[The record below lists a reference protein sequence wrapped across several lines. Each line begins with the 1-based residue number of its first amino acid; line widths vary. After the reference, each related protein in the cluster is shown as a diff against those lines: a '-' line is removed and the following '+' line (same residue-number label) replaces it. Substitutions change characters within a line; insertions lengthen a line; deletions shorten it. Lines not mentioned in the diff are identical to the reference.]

1 MRIIP
6 KERIL
11 RVNCAGYGTEAHWNL
26 GRAKSLNNYS
36 AIIVNPVSIA
46 HLFDKDPELV
56 RKVEQC
62 LAEGNT
68 TLTIDDDLLLR
79 NLAAEI
85 DSRVL
90 ELSDFLTQGGVLV
103 YFLCRPFIIQG
114 PSLALDNY
122 YWLESLAPD
131 QPAERNVRHMSAVSH
146 GRLIEPTDDGSISE
160 FAPYLQQPGLE
171 WSTLIRTEYLTEG
184 YTVMA
189 EAGSKKCIA
198 GQLFIVESSGKV
210 VFLPSPYSP
219 DFDKTLID
227 ALNGWYTLKEQSPEE
242 LEAEQFESSATAAT
256 IAAQATPDIGSGL
269 FEREQSQYE
278 PVAGVMVDPVAQS
291 TQSGNFEVTSADAA
305 SATPEPEPFS
315 FNADKIAE
323 SVSQDARRFEE
334 EVANRVAREPK
345 KSTTSIDL
353 SIFAQTARQLVQKTT
368 DSPAAAQEEQSEAP
382 GVESGSFAPVAQT
395 PEQDDFSSAQP
406 AIEETAAEE
415 VEPNVETAYQA
426 TLEEP
431 EQAVEEAADYELPAQ
446 KVAPTP
452 ESTNAGNSLRNL
464 LSAVTPELPESVK
477 PSMTSPASALL
488 SESGTFSPDPVTP
501 PAVKSKSAA
510 SLFSDDDDDFDEPSI
525 EAESP
530 AAASEASAEDLD
542 ANGFNPNQR
551 EVETSD
557 QNSGVYSSAT
567 PLADSGVYNS
577 ATPVGDSGVFSSS
590 STQPQST
597 GYSSEFSKST
607 DSGFFGQQHAETASS
622 NSGAYG
628 TPAANSSD
636 SIPATNSGVYDQKFP
651 LGTNS
656 SSTLPQ
662 LNSPTSSSSSLPQL
676 NPQTSSSSTLPQAVS
691 PTSSSS
697 NLPQLNSPTSS
708 SSNLQQV
715 ASPTSSSSSLP
726 QVPSPTSS
734 SSSLPQVGTG
744 SGDFNTVRSEEPA
757 SSEAFNQVQPAAQ
770 EPFYSQPAPPAALTS
785 PSVTT
790 PPPAEPAILQ
800 PPSGFMSNFAAQNAS
815 QQVEKLPPAE
825 PPMPQTPVP
834 FVSSAGDNSAVT
846 NNDPSNHDNK
856 STMDLLRE
864 LEKAQRPPDQVQP
877 QAAPAE
883 TEPDAD
889 GVRPLLSNLFKKD
902 ATEPP
907 VYEITPPAVPQSGQP
922 AVPPRPI
929 PTRNTLGALMQPAA
943 ESRVT
948 VPQESLA
955 MNREGSNAMSN
966 MVVPDWCKQY
976 SFSYL
981 DELKKE
987 QATLASELQ
996 DIQAKL
1002 NTVESK
1008 IASVEQLKSAL
1019 LSGDGDSLKEATGL
1033 VLGKLGW
1040 TININNA
1047 APNEVLLLNV
1057 DQPEAL
1063 VRIVR
1068 SEAHCD
1074 RSEVAQVSGSA
1085 IAFWEKHDIEPK
1097 GLLIACTWAN
1107 VSPGS
1112 RNQKDFEEPVAEFAK
1127 KKNLCLITSIQ
1138 MLGIYRDLELGLVTP
1153 DVVRR
1158 QMLETNGL
1166 LGGYAVESAMAGAR
1180 A

>member
-1 MRIIP
+1 MRTIP

-90 ELSDFLTQGGVLV
+90 ELSDFLIQGGVLV
-103 YFLCRPFIIQG
+103 YFLCRPFVIQG

-131 QPAERNVRHMSAVSH
+131 QPAEKNVRHMSAVSH

-160 FAPYLQQPGLE
+160 FAPYLLQHGLE

-184 YTVMA
+184 YSVMA

-198 GQLFIVESSGKV
+198 GQLFIMESSGKV

-227 ALNGWYTLKEQSPEE
+227 CLNGWYTLKEQSADE
-242 LEAEQFESSATAAT
+242 LEAEQNEARAAE
-256 IAAQATPDIGSGL
+256 AAAAAAVAPSIGSGL
-269 FEREQSQYE
+269 FEKEQSQYDPGAGAE
-278 PVAGVMVDPVAQS
+278 P
-291 TQSGNFEVTSADAA
+291 TQSGSYQTVPAA
-305 SATPEPEPFS
+305 AAEPES
-315 FNADKIAE
+315 SLAFNADKIAE
-323 SVSQDARRFEE
+323 TVSQDARRFEE
-334 EVANRVAREPK
+334 EVASRVAREPK
-345 KSTTSIDL
+345 KPTASIDL

-368 DSPAAAQEEQSEAP
+368 DVPASEEEQPAAPSEPEQEVASAEPVAEEPVQAPAEEQSE
-382 GVESGSFAPVAQT
+382 VAT
-395 PEQDDFSSAQP
+395 
-406 AIEETAAEE
+406 
-415 VEPNVETAYQA
+415 
-426 TLEEP
+426 EEP
-431 EQAVEEAADYELPAQ
+431 EAPPANHGGG
-446 KVAPTP
+446 
-452 ESTNAGNSLRNL
+452 SSLRNL
-464 LSAVTPELPESVK
+464 LSNVTPDLPQSVK
-477 PSMTSPASALL
+477 PNIESSASAML
-488 SESGTFSPDPVTP
+488 SESNDAEPSSAFQESPTP
-501 PAVKSKSAA
+501 PPMVKPKNAA
-510 SLFSDDDDDFDEPSI
+510 ALFADDDEFEDEMS
-525 EAESP
+525 S
-530 AAASEASAEDLD
+530 SEQSQSYSQSETD
-542 ANGFNPNQR
+542 
-551 EVETSD
+551 TSD
-557 QNSGVYSSAT
+557 QNSDLSQVQNLDNSGAYSQAA
-567 PLADSGVYNS
+567 PLAV
-577 ATPVGDSGVFSSS
+577 DSGVFST
-590 STQPQST
+590 STDFGAQSAPT
-597 GYSSEFSKST
+597 DSGVFGTST
-607 DSGFFGQQHAETASS
+607 DSGVQSVA
-622 NSGAYG
+622 
-628 TPAANSSD
+628 SD
-636 SIPATNSGVYDQKFP
+636 SGVFGTSTDSGVFGTSTTNSYSEPTSSENSNAVDSGVYSQPQSAPQPPSNNNFGSNQLPPQNNNNAYEQPTLESPSNNSGVYSQ
-651 LGTNS
+651 
-656 SSTLPQ
+656 PQ
-662 LNSPTSSSSSLPQL
+662 LPSPTSSSSSLPQL
-676 NPQTSSSSTLPQAVS
+676 
-691 PTSSSS
+691 
-697 NLPQLNSPTSS
+697 
-708 SSNLQQV
+708 
-715 ASPTSSSSSLP
+715 
-726 QVPSPTSS
+726 
-734 SSSLPQVGTG
+734 GTG
-744 SGDFNTVRSEEPA
+744 SGDFNTVKVETPA
-757 SSEAFNQVQPAAQ
+757 PQTQAQ
-770 EPFYSQPAPPAALTS
+770 EPSYSQPEPPVAQPVQS
-785 PSVTT
+785 T
-790 PPPAEPAILQ
+790 PPPQAEPTFLQ
-800 PPSGFMSNFAAQNAS
+800 PPSGFMTNFAAQNS
-815 QQVEKLPPAE
+815 PPPVENVQQPAE
-825 PPMPQTPVP
+825 PPMAQTPVP
-834 FVSSAGDNSAVT
+834 SVSPAGDNSAVT
-846 NNDPSNHDNK
+846 NNDPSNHENK

-864 LEKAQRPPDQVQP
+864 LEKAQRPPEQQIRP
-877 QAAPAE
+877 PLPNPAANAPAAE
-883 TEPDAD
+883 A
-889 GVRPLLSNLFKKD
+889 VRPLLNNLFKKD
-902 ATEPP
+902 ATEAAPLENSPP
-907 VYEITPPAVPQSGQP
+907 AIPQSAPPAVTHAST
-922 AVPPRPI
+922 PPPPV
-929 PTRNTLGALMQPAA
+929 PTRNTLGALMPAA

-948 VPQESLA
+948 VPQENLA

-1008 IASVEQLKSAL
+1008 IASVEQLKAAL

-1047 APNEVLLLNV
+1047 TPNEVLLLNV

-1068 SEAHCD
+1068 SDAHCD

-1107 VSPGS
+1107 VSPTG
-1112 RNQKDFEEPVAEFAK
+1112 RNQKDFEDPVTEFAK

-1153 DVVRR
+1153 DIVRR

-1166 LGGYAVESAMAGAR
+1166 LTGYAVEAGAGAMVGAR
-1180 A
+1180 

>member
-1 MRIIP
+1 MRTIP

-146 GRLIEPTDDGSISE
+146 GRLIEPTEDGSISE
-160 FAPYLQQPGLE
+160 FAPYLLQHGLE

-184 YTVMA
+184 YSVMA

-227 ALNGWYTLKEQSPEE
+227 CLNGWYTLKEQSPEE
-242 LEAEQFESSATAAT
+242 LEAEQNEALAASAAA
-256 IAAQATPDIGSGL
+256 AAAVVPSIGSGL
-269 FEREQSQYE
+269 FEKDQSQYE
-278 PVAGVMVDPVAQS
+278 PGSDAPVDTGIES
-291 TQSGNFEVTSADAA
+291 TQSGNYQTA
-305 SATPEPEPFS
+305 SAPAAPERESEAPFS

-345 KSTTSIDL
+345 KPTASIDL
-353 SIFAQTARQLVQKTT
+353 SIFAQTARQLVQKTEE
-368 DSPAAAQEEQSEAP
+368 PAAP
-382 GVESGSFAPVAQT
+382 VEDVVVNPEPV
-395 PEQDDFSSAQP
+395 
-406 AIEETAAEE
+406 IEET
-415 VEPNVETAYQA
+415 VETTVEVQPEPEA
-426 TLEEP
+426 TVEEP
-431 EQAVEEAADYELPAQ
+431 QAEAPPPAS
-446 KVAPTP
+446 ASP
-452 ESTNAGNSLRNL
+452 SGGSSLRNL
-464 LSAVTPELPESVK
+464 LSAVTPVLPESVK
-477 PSMTSPASALL
+477 PNMASSASSML
-488 SESGTFSPDPVTP
+488 SESEDTEPQFASQQPATP
-501 PAVKSKSAA
+501 PPVVKPKNAA
-510 SLFSDDDDDFDEPSI
+510 ALFADDDEFEELESAVAAKESAVESVETPEP
-525 EAESP
+525 A
-530 AAASEASAEDLD
+530 
-542 ANGFNPNQR
+542 
-551 EVETSD
+551 VEPQPQPYAQSQSDTDTSD
-557 QNSGVYSSAT
+557 QNSGVSQVQHFDNSGVFRQ
-567 PLADSGVYNS
+567 PIDPGLQSPPPDSGVY
-577 ATPVGDSGVFSSS
+577 
-590 STQPQST
+590 ST
-597 GYSSEFSKST
+597 ST
-607 DSGFFGQQHAETASS
+607 DSGVYTGPTDSGVHSAQSDSNSNQYQESTESSAFQSASDNSS
-622 NSGAYG
+622 NNNSGSHSL
-628 TPAANSSD
+628 PESSVYEQPVFE
-636 SIPATNSGVYDQKFP
+636 IPANNSGVYSQ
-651 LGTNS
+651 
-656 SSTLPQ
+656 PQ
-662 LNSPTSSSSSLPQL
+662 LSSPTNSSSSLPQL
-676 NPQTSSSSTLPQAVS
+676 
-691 PTSSSS
+691 
-697 NLPQLNSPTSS
+697 
-708 SSNLQQV
+708 
-715 ASPTSSSSSLP
+715 
-726 QVPSPTSS
+726 
-734 SSSLPQVGTG
+734 GTG
-744 SGDFNTVRSEEPA
+744 SGNFNTVTPVEAPA
-757 SSEAFNQVQPAAQ
+757 PQEQAQ
-770 EPFYSQPAPPAALTS
+770 ETFYSQPEPPVEQPVQTS
-785 PSVTT
+785 P
-790 PPPAEPAILQ
+790 PPQAEPAILQ
-800 PPSGFMSNFAAQNAS
+800 PPSGFMTNFAAQSAPPP
-815 QQVEKLPPAE
+815 VENLEPAE
-825 PPMPQTPVP
+825 PPMAQTPVP
-834 FVSSAGDNSAVT
+834 SVSPAGDNSAVT
-846 NNDPSNHDNK
+846 NNDPSNHENK

-864 LEKAQRPPDQVQP
+864 LEKAQRPPEQTIRP
-877 QAAPAE
+877 PIPNPAATAPAPGPGAE
-883 TEPDAD
+883 A
-889 GVRPLLSNLFKKD
+889 VRPLLNNLFKKD
-902 ATEPP
+902 AAEAPAMDNSPP
-907 VYEITPPAVPQSGQP
+907 AIPQSAPPAVTQAST
-922 AVPPRPI
+922 PPPPV
-929 PTRNTLGALMQPAA
+929 PTRNTLGALMPAA

-1008 IASVEQLKSAL
+1008 IASVEQLKAAL
-1019 LSGDGDSLKEATGL
+1019 LSGDGESLKEATGL
-1033 VLGKLGW
+1033 VLDKLGW

-1047 APNEVLLLNV
+1047 TPNEVLLLNV

-1068 SEAHCD
+1068 SDAHCD

-1097 GLLIACTWAN
+1097 GLLIACTWSN
-1107 VSPGS
+1107 VSPTS
-1112 RNQKDFEEPVAEFAK
+1112 RNQKDFEDPVIEFAK

-1166 LGGYAVESAMAGAR
+1166 LTGYAVEAGAMVGAR
-1180 A
+1180 

>member
-1 MRIIP
+1 MRTIP

-11 RVNCAGYGTEAHWNL
+11 RVNCLGYGTEAHWNL

-68 TLTIDDDLLLR
+68 QLNIDDDVLLR

-90 ELSDFLTQGGVLV
+90 ELSDFLVNGGILV

-146 GRLIEPTDDGSISE
+146 GRLIEPTEEGIVSE
-160 FAPYLQQPGLE
+160 FAPYLQQHGLE
-171 WSTLIRTEYLTEG
+171 WSTLIRTDFLTDG
-184 YTVMA
+184 YNVMA

-198 GQLFIVESSGKV
+198 GQLLIVDSSGKV

-227 ALNGWYTLKEQSPEE
+227 CLNGWYTLKEQSPEE
-242 LEAEQFESSATAAT
+242 LEAEENEKRVASATQPAET
-256 IAAQATPDIGSGL
+256 TPVSGSSL
-269 FEREQSQYE
+269 FEKEQSHYE
-278 PVAGVMVDPVAQS
+278 PVA
-291 TQSGNFEVTSADAA
+291 SAMMDTGAHNYQAAAPAAA
-305 SATPEPEPFS
+305 SEPDEGFT

-323 SVSQDARRFEE
+323 TISQDARNFEE
-334 EVANRVAREPK
+334 EVANRVARETK
-345 KSTTSIDL
+345 KPTSSIDL

-368 DSPAAAQEEQSEAP
+368 DTPPAAEEAAPAAASVPEMSAAEDADFDEEFEETVPAETEPNNNSP
-382 GVESGSFAPVAQT
+382 LRNIL
-395 PEQDDFSSAQP
+395 SSASP
-406 AIEETAAEE
+406 
-415 VEPNVETAYQA
+415 
-426 TLEEP
+426 
-431 EQAVEEAADYELPAQ
+431 
-446 KVAPTP
+446 
-452 ESTNAGNSLRNL
+452 S
-464 LSAVTPELPESVK
+464 LPESVK
-477 PSMTSPASALL
+477 PSMPSPAL
-488 SESGTFSPDPVTP
+488 SMLSDAEDSEFAS
-501 PAVKSKSAA
+501 PAVPPPTKPKNAA
-510 SLFSDDDDDFDEPSI
+510 ALFRDDDEFEDESF
-525 EAESP
+525 SKP
-530 AAASEASAEDLD
+530 AAVEPAEFSSQSEVD
-542 ANGFNPNQR
+542 
-551 EVETSD
+551 TSD
-557 QNSGVYSSAT
+557 SN
-567 PLADSGVYNS
+567 
-577 ATPVGDSGVFSSS
+577 SGVFSSDFS
-590 STQPQST
+590 QPSMNSGNFNLPAASQPPSFNQAT
-597 GYSSEFSKST
+597 SNPTAFSQPTSESPSN
-607 DSGFFGQQHAETASS
+607 
-622 NSGAYG
+622 NSGAYSQ
-628 TPAANSSD
+628 PNLS
-636 SIPATNSGVYDQKFP
+636 
-651 LGTNS
+651 
-656 SSTLPQ
+656 
-662 LNSPTSSSSSLPQL
+662 SPTNSSSSLPQL
-676 NPQTSSSSTLPQAVS
+676 QS
-691 PTSSSS
+691 PT
-697 NLPQLNSPTSS
+697 N
-708 SSNLQQV
+708 
-715 ASPTSSSSSLP
+715 SSSSLP
-726 QVPSPTSS
+726 QLPSPTNS
-734 SSSLPQVGTG
+734 SSSLPQLPSPTDSSSSLPQLQSPTDSSSSLPQLGAN
-744 SGDFNTVRSEEPA
+744 SGDFNTVELEDEPA
-757 SSEAFNQVQPAAQ
+757 PV
-770 EPFYSQPAPPAALTS
+770 
-785 PSVTT
+785 
-790 PPPAEPAILQ
+790 PAESTVLQ
-800 PPSGFMSNFAAQNAS
+800 PPSGFMSNFENS
-815 QQVEKLPPAE
+815 SPQVENSPPSAE
-825 PPMPQTPVP
+825 PPMAQTPNP
-834 FVSSAGDNSAVT
+834 SASPAGENSAVT
-846 NNDPSNHDNK
+846 NNDPSNHENK

-864 LEKAQRPPDQVQP
+864 LEKAQRPPE
-877 QAAPAE
+877 QARPPVPGPTATAPTTAPEAE
-883 TEPDAD
+883 A
-889 GVRPLLSNLFKKD
+889 VRPLLNNLFKKD
-902 ATEPP
+902 ATETAAR
-907 VYEITPPAVPQSGQP
+907 ESSPPAVPQSAPP
-922 AVPPRPI
+922 AAAPQASVPPP
-929 PTRNTLGALMQPAA
+929 PVPNRNTLGALMQPAA

-1019 LSGDGDSLKEATGL
+1019 LSGDIDAMKEATGL
-1033 VLGKLGW
+1033 ILGKLGW
-1040 TININNA
+1040 TINHNNA

-1097 GLLIACTWAN
+1097 GLLIASTWAN
-1107 VSPGS
+1107 ISPTS

-1127 KKNLCLITSIQ
+1127 KKNLCLISSIQ
-1138 MLGIYRDLELGLVTP
+1138 MLGIYRDLELGLTTP
-1153 DVVRR
+1153 DAVRR
-1158 QMLETNGL
+1158 QMLETSGL
-1166 LGGYAVESAMAGAR
+1166 LIGYTVDAGAMVGAR

>member
-1 MRIIP
+1 MRTIP

-103 YFLCRPFIIQG
+103 YFLCRPFVIQG

-146 GRLIEPTDDGSISE
+146 GRLIEPTEDGSISE
-160 FAPYLQQPGLE
+160 FAPYLLQHGLE

-184 YTVMA
+184 YSVMA

-227 ALNGWYTLKEQSPEE
+227 CLNGWYTLKEQSPEE
-242 LEAEQFESSATAAT
+242 LEAEQNEARNASAAA
-256 IAAQATPDIGSGL
+256 AAAVAPSIGSGL
-269 FEREQSQYE
+269 FEKDQSQYE
-278 PVAGVMVDPVAQS
+278 PGSDAPVDTGIES
-291 TQSGNFEVTSADAA
+291 TQSGNYQTTSAPAA
-305 SATPEPEPFS
+305 AGNEPSFS
-315 FNADKIAE
+315 FSADKIAE
-323 SVSQDARRFEE
+323 TVSQDARRFEE

-345 KSTTSIDL
+345 KPTTSIDL
-353 SIFAQTARQLVQKTT
+353 SIFAQTARQLVQKTEE
-368 DSPAAAQEEQSEAP
+368 PAAPQED
-382 GVESGSFAPVAQT
+382 VAAT
-395 PEQDDFSSAQP
+395 PEP
-406 AIEETAAEE
+406 VIEETIETSVEEQPEPEAPVEE
-415 VEPNVETAYQA
+415 VEA
-426 TLEEP
+426 
-431 EQAVEEAADYELPAQ
+431 EAPPPASASQ
-446 KVAPTP
+446 GGG
-452 ESTNAGNSLRNL
+452 SSLRNL
-464 LSAVTPELPESVK
+464 LSAVTPVLPESVK
-477 PSMTSPASALL
+477 PNMASSASSML
-488 SESGTFSPDPVTP
+488 SESDDAEPALSSQQPAAPPPV
-501 PAVKSKSAA
+501 VKPKSAA
-510 SLFSDDDDDFDEPSI
+510 ALFADDDEFEELENAVSAQ
-525 EAESP
+525 ESAES
-530 AAASEASAEDLD
+530 ASEA
-542 ANGFNPNQR
+542 
-551 EVETSD
+551 VEAPEPAVEPQSQPQPYAQSQSDTDTSD
-557 QNSGVYSSAT
+557 QNSGVSQVQHFDNSGVFRQPIDPGLQSPA
-567 PLADSGVYNS
+567 PDSGVYSTASTDSDVYTGPSDSGVYSAQSDSNS
-577 ATPVGDSGVFSSS
+577 NSYTESTDSGVF
-590 STQPQST
+590 QS
-597 GYSSEFSKST
+597 GS
-607 DSGFFGQQHAETASS
+607 DDSS
-622 NSGAYG
+622 NNNSGSHSLPESSIYEQPVLE
-628 TPAANSSD
+628 TPNN
-636 SIPATNSGVYDQKFP
+636 NSGVYSQ
-651 LGTNS
+651 
-656 SSTLPQ
+656 PQ
-662 LNSPTSSSSSLPQL
+662 LSSPTSSSSSLPQL
-676 NPQTSSSSTLPQAVS
+676 
-691 PTSSSS
+691 
-697 NLPQLNSPTSS
+697 
-708 SSNLQQV
+708 
-715 ASPTSSSSSLP
+715 
-726 QVPSPTSS
+726 
-734 SSSLPQVGTG
+734 GTG
-744 SGDFNTVRSEEPA
+744 SGDFNTVTPA
-757 SSEAFNQVQPAAQ
+757 ETPAPQPQAQ
-770 EPFYSQPAPPAALTS
+770 ETFNGQPEPPVEPPVQTS
-785 PSVTT
+785 P
-790 PPPAEPAILQ
+790 PPQAEPAILQ
-800 PPSGFMSNFAAQNAS
+800 PPSGFMTNFAAQSAPPP
-815 QQVEKLPPAE
+815 VEDLQPAE
-825 PPMPQTPVP
+825 PPMAQTPVP
-834 FVSSAGDNSAVT
+834 SVSPAGDNSAVT
-846 NNDPSNHDNK
+846 NNDPSNHENK

-864 LEKAQRPPDQVQP
+864 LEKAQRPPEQQIRP
-877 QAAPAE
+877 PLPNPTATAPAPAAE
-883 TEPDAD
+883 A
-889 GVRPLLSNLFKKD
+889 VRPLLNNLFKKD
-902 ATEPP
+902 AAEAPP
-907 VYEITPPAVPQSGQP
+907 VENSPPAIPQSAPPAVTHASTPPPQ
-922 AVPPRPI
+922 V
-929 PTRNTLGALMQPAA
+929 PTRNTLGALMPAA

-948 VPQESLA
+948 VPQENLA

-1008 IASVEQLKSAL
+1008 IASVEQLKAAL
-1019 LSGDGDSLKEATGL
+1019 LSGDGESLKEATGL

-1047 APNEVLLLNV
+1047 TPNEVLLLNV

-1068 SEAHCD
+1068 SDAHCD

-1097 GLLIACTWAN
+1097 GLLIACTWSN
-1107 VSPGS
+1107 VSPMS
-1112 RNQKDFEEPVAEFAK
+1112 RNQKDFEDPVVEFAK

-1166 LGGYAVESAMAGAR
+1166 LTGYAVEAGAMVGAR
-1180 A
+1180 